1 MYLSIFVYVK
11 DRRVHTCAWGGHVR
25 V

>member
-11 DRRVHTCAWGGHVR
+11 DRRVHTCVWGGHVR